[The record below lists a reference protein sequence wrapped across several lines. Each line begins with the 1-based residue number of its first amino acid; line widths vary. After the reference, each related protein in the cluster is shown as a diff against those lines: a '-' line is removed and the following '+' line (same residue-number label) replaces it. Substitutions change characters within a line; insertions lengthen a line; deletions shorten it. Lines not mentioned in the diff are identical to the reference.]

1 MVMQGFASWILL
13 ALVLAMA
20 LPVAIFCIEVLAA
33 FFLQPHILSRRFE
46 PARPRIGVLVPAH
59 NESAALTPTIE
70 NVKSQL
76 RERDRLLV
84 VADNCS
90 DDTSAIAAALGVE
103 VIERR
108 DPLRIGKGYALDFG
122 LNHFLRDPPEV
133 LVIVDADCIF
143 EHDSI
148 NALARVC
155 QAKGR
160 PVQALNLMK
169 APDGFRGFELAEFA
183 WRVKNW
189 VRPLGLSALGL
200 PCQLTGTG
208 MVFHWEVV
216 RFAQLASGE
225 IVEDLKLGLDLA
237 RAGKPPVFCPT
248 ATVLS
253 YFPTS
258 QEGIDSQKQR
268 WQKGH
273 LNMIAKLGPRTVLE
287 GITNLNFGLMMLAL
301 DLAVPPLFLLA
312 LIEGSLLGASM
323 IAFWQG
329 EMGWSFYVVTT
340 TSVSFA
346 LAIVLSWIK
355 FGRDVLSARKLL
367 STPLLIGKKIWFYR
381 RIVFGRGVAQHWVRT
396 DRSKS
401 NPP

>member
-1 MVMQGFASWILL
+1 
-13 ALVLAMA
+13 
-20 LPVAIFCIEVLAA
+20 
-33 FFLQPHILSRRFE
+33 
-46 PARPRIGVLVPAH
+46 
-59 NESAALTPTIE
+59 
-70 NVKSQL
+70 
-76 RERDRLLV
+76 
-84 VADNCS
+84 
-90 DDTSAIAAALGVE
+90 
-103 VIERR
+103 
-108 DPLRIGKGYALDFG
+108 
-122 LNHFLRDPPEV
+122 
-133 LVIVDADCIF
+133 
-143 EHDSI
+143 
-148 NALARVC
+148 
-155 QAKGR
+155 
-160 PVQALNLMK
+160 MK

-208 MVFHWEVV
+208 MAFPWEVV